1 MMVMTAKVDMKK
13 IALGLAAVVALI
25 ICLILLL
32 GGGEPT
38 ENTAAPALSSN
49 DGRVKFLSDFGW
61 DVTSSPTESSQV
73 KIPADSSPVFERY
86 NALQKKQ
93 GYDLSKFAGKNVMRY
108 VYQINNFPGAT
119 GPVYATLLVYKD
131 AVIGGDVTDTSVGGR
146 IRSFKMPEATKP
158 SAPAAE
164 NSTAPTAT
172 EPQQTPSP
180 APNPV
185 TNLLPNSASNPASD
199 SASDAT
205 SNPASNPV
213 Q

>member
-13 IALGLAAVVALI
+13 IALGLAAVVALV

-32 GGGEPT
+32 GGGEPA
-38 ENTAAPALSSN
+38 EKTAAPALSSN

-164 NSTAPTAT
+164 NNTAPTAT
-172 EPQQTPSP
+172 EPQQTTTP

-205 SNPASNPV
+205 SNPV